1 MISVIVCL
9 NYCLAEKAYTQ
20 HAIPKT
26 ACLARIGGLS
36 NRNSWHCWHTTIT
49 TTIFSSIPDS
59 RLFLSLSNNI
69 PYQLLSQTLH
79 NGRRTIECL
88 QRPHLEA
95 HPYVLFWFPP
105 KMLHEPYTRQLAKYK
120 KCPIWSIS
128 FLPTIYSICRFD
140 RRDREIRAL
149 RLIQY
154 KFFWGIGS
162 QNSFIVKPKSS
173 DRPQFSRDP
182 LNLQN
187 TNTFKVCEKIKI
199 QREEI
204 LGDIWMQVLGID
216 G

>member
-59 RLFLSLSNNI
+59 RLLLSLSNNI
-69 PYQLLSQTLH
+69 PYQFLSQTLH
-79 NGRRTIECL
+79 NGRRTIKCL

-95 HPYVLFWFPP
+95 HPYVLFLVSP
-105 KMLHEPYTRQLAKYK
+105 KNTTRALYPIGKVK

-140 RRDREIRAL
+140 RRDREIMGTLA
-149 RLIQY
+149 
-154 KFFWGIGS
+154 
-162 QNSFIVKPKSS
+162 NSI
-173 DRPQFSRDP
+173 
-182 LNLQN
+182 
-187 TNTFKVCEKIKI
+187 
-199 QREEI
+199 
-204 LGDIWMQVLGID
+204 
-216 G
+216 